1 MKLFSF
7 RSNHSIH
14 PKKSIRKMTKLII
27 VLFIF
32 LIPTILVMGLF
43 CIQPKSLDFENKGNN
58 SSPSNNHNLDYNI
71 DHGDRISDYFTLLIC
86 VKDNV
91 ADLTDSIIVGGF
103 DTQKG
108 TLNFMNIPRDTMSN
122 VNRTGASKKIN
133 AAYAI
138 GGIEQTKK
146 EVSMLTGFVPD
157 RFVIV
162 NMNIIEELVDLIG
175 GIDYEIPFRMK
186 YDAPDQNLHIDF
198 QPGMQH
204 LDGKEVVEFLR
215 WRQNNPGYPVNDE
228 QYDGSDTSRIKK
240 LQDFLKEASKQ
251 VLTAKNVSK
260 IPDIV
265 KQIKELTE
273 TDFSDRE
280 LIWLCW
286 QLYSLNSSNINMVT
300 LPGVDSYTSANSSKN
315 YWFYIPNAQEVVK
328 TLNECFSPYTVPISA
343 DDLNIVDEGWELF

>member
-1 MKLFSF
+1 
-7 RSNHSIH
+7 
-14 PKKSIRKMTKLII
+14 
-27 VLFIF
+27 
-32 LIPTILVMGLF
+32 
-43 CIQPKSLDFENKGNN
+43 
-58 SSPSNNHNLDYNI
+58 
-71 DHGDRISDYFTLLIC
+71 
-86 VKDNV
+86 
-91 ADLTDSIIVGGF
+91 
-103 DTQKG
+103 
-108 TLNFMNIPRDTMSN
+108 
-122 VNRTGASKKIN
+122 
-133 AAYAI
+133 
-138 GGIEQTKK
+138 
-146 EVSMLTGFVPD
+146 MLTGFVPD